1 MQNVECRMQNM
12 KLAIQI
18 CIAALILLSTACSPT
33 LTPTLTLTPLSP
45 TLPPTWTPMPDE
57 SHTGTPTA
65 TPRPTRTLTPPVTP
79 AEHKVVVAQ
88 DNAFSI
94 QIPSNWEVTEGTRRV
109 EGYANYEVKYFAAV
123 GPGDA
128 PQPGVIIFYDWP
140 SSLGVTNDNAWE
152 SAYALTALVIKS
164 CATRLGQ
171 EKLPVDFGGEPAFGA
186 EYVDACGAA
195 GLVAGAV
202 HNGVNYGALFEAPA
216 PYFGEWFDTLREMLL
231 SVTFGRGW

>member
-1 MQNVECRMQNM
+1 MSLR
-12 KLAIQI
+12 AII
-18 CIAALILLSTACSPT
+18 RWMSVAGLVIGAACAPPPALTQPTAT
-33 LTPTLTLTPLSP
+33 VTPTR
-45 TLPPTWTPMPDE
+45 PPTWTPTPGQSDTE
-57 SHTGTPTA
+57 TPTA
-65 TPRPTRTLTPPVTP
+65 TPHPTRTLVPPATP

-94 QIPSNWEVTEGTRRV
+94 QVPSNWEVTEGTRRV
-109 EGYANYEVKYFAAV
+109 EGRTNYEVKYFAAV
-123 GPGDA
+123 GPGDP
-128 PQPGVIIFYDWP
+128 PQPGVIIFYEWP
-140 SSLGVTNDNAWE
+140 SSLSVTNDNAWE

-164 CATRLGQ
+164 CATQLGQ

-216 PYFGEWFDTLREMLL
+216 PYFGEWFDTLREILL
-231 SVTFGRGW
+231 SITFGR